1 MTLRNLILAETINQE
16 KILTENKVSA
26 FVKNVLDRYS
36 NIRAPRI
43 EAVYSKE
50 IYNKNPK
57 DKGLYTDDNKA
68 CNKTTFKKLAIA
80 KFNELNNTKLSN
92 DDFIKILDLYLS
104 NYLDVGFLKLK
115 PKQ

>member
-1 MTLRNLILAETINQE
+1 MII
-16 KILTENKVSA
+16 
-26 FVKNVLDRYS
+26 
-36 NIRAPRI
+36 
-43 EAVYSKE
+43 
-50 IYNKNPK
+50 
-57 DKGLYTDDNKA
+57 
-68 CNKTTFKKLAIA
+68 KLAIA